1 MRHGTVAG
9 TVAYVNCL
17 VSPLELGTCAKCFK
31 ELHIDPALLLRGI
44 MGRLLKESDPGPRL
58 VRGAEGVLR
67 HALESGQLGS
77 DAHNA
82 VRRSL
87 RSLCRVART
96 HGVHV
101 EQLVV
106 LCKDAWRNLP
116 QARELAPEARA
127 ALIEGVIS
135 QCIDEYYR
143 TDRTDMALREPVESP
158 RVPDASLS
166 FMFGP
171 LS

>member
-1 MRHGTVAG
+1 
-9 TVAYVNCL
+9 
-17 VSPLELGTCAKCFK
+17 
-31 ELHIDPALLLRGI
+31 
-44 MGRLLKESDPGPRL
+44 MGRLLKKSDVGPRL

-67 HALESGQLGS
+67 HALESGHHGT

-82 VRRSL
+82 VHRSL
-87 RSLCRVART
+87 RSLCRVARS

-106 LCKDAWRNLP
+106 ICKDAWRNLP
-116 QARELAPEARA
+116 QARDLSPEARA
-127 ALIEGVIS
+127 ALIKGVVS

-143 TDRTDMALREPVESP
+143 TDGTDMAWQEPVDSA